1 MKAPYFELKKDDDLD
16 SVAKEILQNQTALH
30 FTRRRN
36 LMSDGSTLG
45 IIVDSTTRFW
55 FEAERES
62 SLKRFNNPLSSFG
75 NYLVAPIVFL
85 IILSAFIYD
94 AVTGAFTSPDSDIG
108 VLIVM
113 IVFCVILFGVSV
125 FSLVY
130 YLRTYNFLKKAFIKM
145 DDLFVVYDS
154 ENVPCS
160 VCVRENTVKVLYK
173 DTVYTVKNG
182 KVKQSKKDNHL
193 YRAYL
198 NMLPWS
204 VLDMDRFYPNERYH
218 PTGRES
224 FDPVITNTYILS
236 KEEKCCI
243 SVNNTVLHSYRKGHH
258 SSSHADR
265 NKPLQ
270 FIKYLFEFDDN
281 FQLHTVYSAANES
294 LRFDFNYITKADL
307 AGNGERAVRDL
318 KNIVNSD
325 SALKLLWDENIKINL
340 R

>member
-1 MKAPYFELKKDDDLD
+1 MKAPHFELKKDDDLD
-16 SVAKEILQNQTALH
+16 SVAKDILQNNTALH

-36 LMSDGSTLG
+36 LMSDGSVLG
-45 IIVDSTTRFW
+45 FIVDSTTRYW
-55 FEAERES
+55 FEDERES
-62 SLKRFNNPLSSFG
+62 SLKRLNNPLSSFG
-75 NYLVAPIVFL
+75 NWLFAPVMFL
-85 IILSAFIYD
+85 IFLSVIIYHLFLGNFTKPD
-94 AVTGAFTSPDSDIG
+94 ADIG
-108 VLIVM
+108 VTVLI
-113 IVFCVILFGVSV
+113 FALAAILLGISV
-125 FSLVY
+125 WSLIHY
-130 YLRTYNFLKKAFIKM
+130 IRKYRFLKKAFTKM

-154 ENVPCS
+154 DNVPCS
-160 VCVRENTVKVLYK
+160 VCVRDSVVKVLYK

-182 KVKQSKKDNHL
+182 KVKQSKKDNQL

-204 VLDMDRFYPNERYH
+204 VLDMDRFYPNERYR

-281 FQLHTVYSAANES
+281 FQLNTVYSVANES
-294 LRFDFNYITKADL
+294 FRFDFNYITKADL
-307 AGNGERAVRDL
+307 VQNGERALMEL
-318 KNIVNSD
+318 KNIVNCESG
-325 SALKLLWDENIKINL
+325 LKSLWDENIKIDL